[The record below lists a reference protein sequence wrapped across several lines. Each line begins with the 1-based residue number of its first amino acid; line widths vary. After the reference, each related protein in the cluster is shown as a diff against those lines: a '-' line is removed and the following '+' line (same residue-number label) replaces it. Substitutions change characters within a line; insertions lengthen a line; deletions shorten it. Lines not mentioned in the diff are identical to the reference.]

1 MSLKYALNFRRAWLT
16 PTPQGRGSG
25 AMRFDPAAVTPD
37 VHIFTRSKL
46 PWLALPMGAR
56 AFEAFYQDRRSL
68 AAGEPCPLARACRD
82 LVVSVAEL
90 LSASTDS
97 SRRPADI
104 PTTRR
109 SAPVNERSPFEER
122 SSR

>member
-46 PWLALPMGAR
+46 PWLAWPMGAR
-56 AFEAFYQDRRSL
+56 AFEAFYKIDQVCPPESL
-68 AAGEPCPLARACRD
+68 ARWRELAAI
-82 LVVSVAEL
+82 
-90 LSASTDS
+90 S
-97 SRRPADI
+97 S
-104 PTTRR
+104 
-109 SAPVNERSPFEER
+109 
-122 SSR
+122 